1 MFAITKTLKGQIDYI
16 SDKVPHLALA
26 NRLISMNIINSINA
40 GDKIIYVYI
49 ENDKSKYVKDKIAT
63 LKLIEKENY
72 KIDYLKYKNDIYNMI
87 KLIIEDIVS
96 KNYLEKLYHCFN

>member
-40 GDKIIYVYI
+40 GDKIIYVY
-49 ENDKSKYVKDKIAT
+49 NNHY
-63 LKLIEKENY
+63 
-72 KIDYLKYKNDIYNMI
+72 YNMM
-87 KLIIEDIVS
+87 
-96 KNYLEKLYHCFN
+96 YLLYI